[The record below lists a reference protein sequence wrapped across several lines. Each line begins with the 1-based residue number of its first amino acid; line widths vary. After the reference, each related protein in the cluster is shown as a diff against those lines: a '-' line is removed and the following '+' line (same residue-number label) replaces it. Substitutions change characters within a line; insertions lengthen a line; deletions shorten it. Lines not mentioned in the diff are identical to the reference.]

1 MKAFFLAW
9 GLGLVSVLPGL
20 GEENSAQRLED
31 AQKGMAEPSW
41 PRKPD
46 NRLSP
51 LSGKM
56 KESREI
62 SVSYYGK
69 EREIPAK
76 TTEMSERQASLGQK
90 APWQGAMGR
99 NWEEVR
105 WNQSGDSAADVSE
118 NKKFQPSEELASQK
132 TTKHREL
139 AREPATDW
147 SSRSARLKGRKNDTL
162 PIYEG
167 RLTRVRQQVWQEET
181 NPRDLGPGRQ
191 EKFSPQE
198 VEKMLSRPVGEPR
211 GTVKEQSP
219 TASPL
224 AAADN

>member
-9 GLGLVSVLPGL
+9 VSGLALVFSAL
-20 GEENSAQRLED
+20 GDESSAQRLED
-31 AQKGMAEPSW
+31 AQKGMAESSW

-69 EREIPAK
+69 EKEIPAK
-76 TTEMSERQASLGQK
+76 SAEMSQRQAPLGQK
-90 APWQGAMGR
+90 ASWQGATGR
-99 NWEEVR
+99 NWEQVR
-105 WNQSGDSAADVSE
+105 WNQGGDSAANGTSNE
-118 NKKFQPSEELASQK
+118 KFQPSEELVSQQ

-147 SSRSARLKGRKNDTL
+147 SSRAARLKGGGNGSL
-162 PIYEG
+162 PMYEG
-167 RLTRVRQQVWQEET
+167 RLTRVRQQVRQEESS
-181 NPRDLGPGRQ
+181 PRDLGPGRQ

-211 GTVKEQSP
+211 GTAKEQSP
-219 TASPL
+219 AASPL